1 MQTDLQREVGLT
13 YDYIDTV
20 KKNTNKNMNALS
32 DLQKENRQLL
42 QTIKYVKDL
51 IDEKNPAN
59 SRNQE
64 LQNFENSSMRSGG
77 NTASHAGSLINEANR
92 RDIGAALTS
101 LRHGGEGSIPSSLA
115 QVNINQDNIPYR
127 KWEHLSPK
135 RYKQLS
141 QML

>member
-1 MQTDLQREVGLT
+1 
-13 YDYIDTV
+13 
-20 KKNTNKNMNALS
+20 
-32 DLQKENRQLL
+32 
-42 QTIKYVKDL
+42 
-51 IDEKNPAN
+51 
-59 SRNQE
+59 
-64 LQNFENSSMRSGG
+64 MRSGG

-115 QVNINQDNIPYR
+115 QVNINQDNMSYR
-127 KWEHLSPK
+127 KWEPLSPK